1 MKENH
6 DTPEKP
12 NLYSGHNREWFEQAK
27 DYALDYMESVRD
39 RRVCPTDEAVAA
51 LSAFDEP
58 LQAQPADPGEILKA
72 LHETGS
78 PATVAQTGGRYF
90 GFVNGGIIPGA
101 LAARWLSDAWD
112 QNAALYV
119 MSPVTS
125 VLEDVCERWLVEL
138 LNLPAGTAAGLVGG
152 TSAASLCGLA
162 AGRNTLL
169 DRMGY
174 DVPRRGLY
182 GAPEIRVLLGEDA
195 HSTVYKALSIL
206 GLGSERLTR
215 VPTDDQGRMLPSAL
229 PDLDDRTLLILQAG
243 NVNSGAFD
251 DFATLCAAA
260 REAGAWVHVD
270 GAFGLWAA
278 ASRDLRYLTEGMDL
292 ADSWSVDAHKTL
304 NAPYDN
310 GIILCRHPEA
320 LTRALHMTGAYIQY
334 SDHRD
339 GMLYTP
345 DMSRRARAVELWA
358 TLKAL
363 GREGVA
369 QLVEGLH
376 QKAVYFAQ
384 VLSEKGFAI
393 RNEVCFNQV
402 LVSPGDPAITEK
414 TLLGIQSSGICWCG
428 GSRWKGEPV
437 IRISICSHQTTYED
451 IDRSVNAFVKARDR
465 AKAK

>member
-6 DTPEKP
+6 TTPSTPYGEC
-12 NLYSGHNREWFEQAK
+12 NRDWFEQAM
-27 DYALDYMESVRD
+27 DYALDYMASVRD
-39 RRVCPTDEAVAA
+39 RRVCPDDEAVAA

-58 LQAQPADPGEILKA
+58 LQDTPADPADILKT
-72 LHETGS
+72 LHEIGS

-90 GFVNGGIIPGA
+90 GFVNGGVIPGA

-125 VLEDVCERWLVEL
+125 VLEDVCEEWLVDL
-138 LNLPAGTAAGLVGG
+138 LGLPAGTAAGLVGG

-162 AGRNTLL
+162 AGRNALL

-174 DVPRRGLY
+174 DVARRGLY
-182 GAPEIRVLLGEDA
+182 GAPELRVVLGEDA

-206 GLGSERLTR
+206 GLGSERLIS
-215 VPTDDQGRMLPSAL
+215 VPADSQGRMRPSAL
-229 PDLDDRTLLILQAG
+229 PSLDDRTLLILQAG

-251 DFATLCAAA
+251 DFTALCTAA

-278 ASRDLRYLTEGMDL
+278 ASENLRHLTQGMEL

-304 NAPYDN
+304 NAPYGN
-310 GIILCRHPEA
+310 GVILCRHPEA

-334 SDHRD
+334 SERRD

-369 QLVEGLH
+369 QLVDDLH
-376 QKAVYFAQ
+376 SRAAYFAQ
-384 VLSEKGFAI
+384 ALSEQGFSI

-402 LVSPGDPAITEK
+402 LVSAGDPALTEK
-414 TLLGIQSSGICWCG
+414 TLLGVQSSGICWCG
-428 GSRWKGEPV
+428 GSRWKDEPV
-437 IRISICSHQTTYED
+437 IRISVCSHQTTYGD
-451 IDRSVNAFVKARDR
+451 IDRSAEAFVQARDR
-465 AKAK
+465 AMAQ